1 MMQSSI
7 AEHARSAITASE
19 CKASLRALAT
29 QHAAEGDSSKRMES
43 NEIVPQNASAERAMQ
58 DTNRLDAPEL
68 TCNSE
73 FVLSSSHF
81 WGSSRTHALY

>member
-1 MMQSSI
+1 MIQSSI

-29 QHAAEGDSSKRMES
+29 QHAAEGESSKTTKS
-43 NEIVPQNASAERAMQ
+43 NEIVTQIASAEHGIQ

-73 FVLSSSHF
+73 FVLSSSH
-81 WGSSRTHALY
+81 L